1 VTNAGGPGVLTTDAV
16 GDSSLEMASFS
27 DETIDAL
34 AEAMPDE
41 ANVYNPIDAIGDADV
56 DRFGEALEIALED
69 PNVGSA
75 VVVAAPTAVLS
86 YDDLAERVIETL
98 EAHETPVVTCLM
110 GGKRARDAEETLRE
124 SGVPNYFDPA
134 RAVSGLDALAGFRD
148 IRERTVDEPAT
159 FDVDRERARKILA
172 RVQRRDDNRLGVESM
187 DLLEAYGIPTPQGR
201 SSTTPTAPARSPNR
215 SAAMSS

>member
-1 VTNAGGPGVLTTDAV
+1 
-16 GDSSLEMASFS
+16 
-27 DETIDAL
+27 
-34 AEAMPDE
+34 
-41 ANVYNPIDAIGDADV
+41 
-56 DRFGEALEIALED
+56 
-69 PNVGSA
+69 